1 VADDEPVESG
11 RALTKV
17 TVNLTPRA
25 VDALEVAC
33 ARTKD
38 SKTDTIN
45 RALVVYQVVLDLMDR
60 AGGQLM
66 FQDGEGQTER
76 IHLL

>member
-1 VADDEPVESG
+1 VTEPGVETE
-11 RALTKV
+11 RTLVKV
-17 TVNLTPRA
+17 TANLTPRA
-25 VDALEVAC
+25 VEALDITC

-60 AGGQLM
+60 AGGQLVVVGP
-66 FQDGEGQTER
+66 DGPER